1 MSDQFI
7 IVNKFNEYFTN
18 IGPELA
24 NQINK
29 SGNKHFKDYLN
40 TKHDS
45 VLTFHEI
52 NNMDIVNVIDRL
64 HAKCSSGNN
73 GISTKLLKFT
83 KDALVEPL
91 KLIINQTFVNGTFPD
106 NLKIAKV
113 IPTFKKD
120 KKTLF
125 SNYRPI
131 SLLPAFSYSVFDDT
145 KLFIKVSMDLGK
157 DIQQSLLHLK

>member
-7 IVNKFNEYFTN
+7 TVNKFNKYFNN

-24 NQINK
+24 NQISK

-45 VLTFHEI
+45 VFTFHEI
-52 NNMDIVNVIDRL
+52 NNMDRVKTDCL

-73 GISTKLLKFT
+73 GISTKLLKFM

-91 KLIINQTFVNGTFPD
+91 KLIINQTFVDGTFPD

-113 IPTFKKD
+113 IRIFNH
-120 KKTLF
+120 F
-125 SNYRPI
+125 STTGRYTGIGCIHHLNH
-131 SLLPAFSYSVFDDT
+131 FYS
-145 KLFIKVSMDLGK
+145 
-157 DIQQSLLHLK
+157 

>member
-7 IVNKFNEYFTN
+7 IVNKFNEYFIN

-45 VLTFHEI
+45 VFTFYEI
-52 NNMDIVNVIDRL
+52 NNMDIVKVINRL
-64 HAKCSSGNN
+64 RSGND
-73 GISTKLLKFT
+73 GISTKLLKFL

-91 KLIINQTFVNGTFPD
+91 KLIINQTFVNGIFPD

-113 IPTFKKD
+113 IAIFKKD
-120 KKTLF
+120 KETLF

-131 SLLPAFSYSVFDDT
+131 SLLPAFS
-145 KLFIKVSMDLGK
+145 KV
-157 DIQQSLLHLK
+157 